1 MFAALLDTCVL
12 RPSLQRDVLLS
23 FAIEGIYRPVW
34 SSAILEELE
43 YHEEKKLVQRDG
55 VAPDVA
61 RSRAVRL
68 IATMRSAFVDAET
81 AGWEPLDGTFGLPD
95 ADDEHVVAAA
105 VIAGADV
112 IVTQNLKDFPRGL
125 VPAGI
130 ELQAPDKFAHNAASL
145 NPSAAL
151 RAIDV
156 IAARSGRHGPKLAPK
171 DVLDILESRYGFV
184 DAVAI
189 LRDPI

>member
-1 MFAALLDTCVL
+1 VFAALLDTCVL
-12 RPSLQRDVLLS
+12 WPSLQRDVLLS

-112 IVTQNLKDFPRGL
+112 IVTQNLKDFP
-125 VPAGI
+125 
-130 ELQAPDKFAHNAASL
+130 EL
-145 NPSAAL
+145 
-151 RAIDV
+151 
-156 IAARSGRHGPKLAPK
+156 
-171 DVLDILESRYGFV
+171 
-184 DAVAI
+184 
-189 LRDPI
+189 